1 MGWYRRKKVK
11 MNRIKI
17 ENYSKNIGK
26 NKVLSDVDLTL
37 ESGIVYGLKGKNG
50 SGKTMLMRAISGL
63 ITPTTGKVT
72 IDDKV
77 LGKDISFPESIGIL
91 IENPSFLPQY
101 SGFDNLKMIA
111 SIKNCVDDEKI
122 KMYMSEMGLDPD
134 DKKKYR
140 KYSLG
145 MKQKLGIVCA
155 IMENPNIV
163 ILDEPINAL
172 DEESVERVKQVIT
185 RIKTE
190 DKIIIIAC
198 HDKEELF
205 YLADKI
211 IEIEVGKVKR
221 EYLVDNSGE
230 INENNQ
236 IDKI

>member
-1 MGWYRRKKVK
+1 
-11 MNRIKI
+11 MNKIKI

-26 NKVLSDVDLTL
+26 NRVLSDINLIL

-63 ITPTTGKVT
+63 ISPTVGKV
-72 IDDKV
+72 IINEKV
-77 LGKDISFPESIGIL
+77 LGRDISFPESIGIL
-91 IENPSFLPQY
+91 IENPSFLSQY

-111 SIKNCVDDEKI
+111 SIKNCVEDEKI
-122 KMYMSEMGLDPD
+122 KMYMSELGLDPD
-134 DKKKYR
+134 DTKKYR

-155 IMENPNIV
+155 IMENPDIV

-172 DEESVERVKQVIT
+172 DEESVEKVKQVIT

-211 IEIEVGKVKR
+211 IEIEEGKIKR
-221 EYLVDNSGE
+221 EYLADNNGE
-230 INENNQ
+230 INENN
-236 IDKI
+236 

>member
-1 MGWYRRKKVK
+1 
-11 MNRIKI
+11 MNKIKI
-17 ENYSKNIGK
+17 ENYSKTIGK
-26 NKVLSDVDLTL
+26 NRVLSDINLTL

-63 ITPTTGKVT
+63 ITPTNGKV
-72 IDDKV
+72 IINEKV
-77 LGKDISFPESIGIL
+77 LGRDISFPESIGIL

-122 KMYMSEMGLDPD
+122 KMYMSELGLEPD
-134 DKKKYR
+134 DTKKYR

-155 IMENPNIV
+155 IMENPDIV

-185 RIKTE
+185 RIKKE

-205 YLADKI
+205 YFADKI
-211 IEIEVGKVKR
+211 IEIEGGKVKR
-221 EYLVDNSGE
+221 EYLVDNNGE
-230 INENNQ
+230 IDENNQ

>member
-1 MGWYRRKKVK
+1 
-11 MNRIKI
+11 MNKIKI

-26 NKVLSDVDLTL
+26 NRVLSNINLTL

-63 ITPTTGKVT
+63 ITPTEGKV
-72 IDDKV
+72 IINEKV
-77 LGKDISFPESIGIL
+77 LGKHISFPESIGIL

-122 KMYMSEMGLDPD
+122 KMYMSELGLNPD
-134 DKKKYR
+134 DTKKYR

-155 IMENPNIV
+155 IMENPDIV
-163 ILDEPINAL
+163 ILDESINAL
-172 DEESVERVKQVIT
+172 DEESVERVKKVIT
-185 RIKTE
+185 RIKNE

-211 IEIEVGKVKR
+211 IEIEEGKVKR
-221 EYLVDNSGE
+221 EYSVGYNGEVNEDNK
-230 INENNQ
+230 

>member
-1 MGWYRRKKVK
+1 
-11 MNRIKI
+11 MNKIKI

-26 NKVLSDVDLTL
+26 NKVLSDINLTL

-63 ITPTTGKVT
+63 ISPTAGKV
-72 IDDKV
+72 IINEKV

-101 SGFDNLKMIA
+101 SGFDNLKMLA

-122 KMYMSEMGLDPD
+122 KMYMSELGLDPD
-134 DKKKYR
+134 DTKKYR

-155 IMENPNIV
+155 IMENPDIV

-211 IEIEVGKVKR
+211 IEIEGGKIKR
-221 EYLVDNSGE
+221 EYLVENNGV

-236 IDKI
+236 IDKA

>member
-1 MGWYRRKKVK
+1 MELVVRNVYKEING
-11 MNRIKI
+11 
-17 ENYSKNIGK
+17 
-26 NKVLSDVDLTL
+26 NKVLKDVNLHM
-37 ESGIVYGLKGKNG
+37 ESGKVYGLVGRNG
-50 SGKTMLMRAISGL
+50 SGKTMLFRALSGL
-63 ITPTTGKVT
+63 IKISSGE
-72 IDDKV
+72 IIWNNNI
-77 LGKDISFPESIGIL
+77 LHKDIEVLPSVGIVLENAGLYPELTGL
-91 IENPSFLPQY
+91 E
-101 SGFDNLKMIA
+101 NLKLLAKINKKVGEKEIIA
-111 SIKNCVDDEKI
+111 AIERVGMK
-122 KMYMSEMGLDPD
+122 PF
-134 DKKKYR
+134 DKRIYA

-155 IMENPNIV
+155 IMENPDIV

-211 IEIEVGKVKR
+211 IEIEDGKVKR

-230 INENNQ
+230 INENN
-236 IDKI
+236 

>member
-1 MGWYRRKKVK
+1 
-11 MNRIKI
+11 MNKIKI

-26 NKVLSDVDLTL
+26 NKVLSDINLML

-63 ITPTTGKVT
+63 ISPTAGSV
-72 IDDKV
+72 IINDKV
-77 LGKDISFPESIGIL
+77 LGKDMSFPESIGIL

-101 SGFDNLKMIA
+101 SGFDNLKMLA
-111 SIKNCVDDEKI
+111 SIKNCVEDETI
-122 KMYMSEMGLDPD
+122 KMYMSELGLDPD
-134 DKKKYR
+134 DTKKYR

-155 IMENPNIV
+155 IMENPDIV

-172 DEESVERVKQVIT
+172 DEESVERVKKVIT

-211 IEIEVGKVKR
+211 IEIEGGRIKR
-221 EYLVDNSGE
+221 EYLVENNGV

-236 IDKI
+236 IDKA

>member
-1 MGWYRRKKVK
+1 
-11 MNRIKI
+11 MNKIKI

-26 NKVLSDVDLTL
+26 NKVLSDINLTL
-37 ESGIVYGLKGKNG
+37 ESGVVYGLKGKNG

-63 ITPTTGKVT
+63 ITPTTGQVA
-72 IDDKV
+72 INDKV
-77 LGKDISFPESIGIL
+77 LGKEISFPESIGIL
-91 IENPSFLPQY
+91 IENPSFLLQY

-122 KMYMSEMGLDPD
+122 KMYMSELGLEPD
-134 DKKKYR
+134 DTKKYR

-155 IMENPNIV
+155 IMENPDII

-172 DEESVERVKQVIT
+172 DEESVEKVKQVIT
-185 RIKTE
+185 RIKSE

-211 IEIEVGKVKR
+211 IEIEDGKIKR
-221 EYLVDNSGE
+221 EYLVDNNGE
-230 INENNQ
+230 INENS
-236 IDKI
+236 

>member
-1 MGWYRRKKVK
+1 
-11 MNRIKI
+11 MNTIKI

-26 NKVLSDVDLTL
+26 NRVLSDINLIL

-63 ITPTTGKVT
+63 ISPTEGKV
-72 IDDKV
+72 IINEKV

-122 KMYMSEMGLDPD
+122 KMYMRELGLDPD
-134 DKKKYR
+134 DTKKYR

-155 IMENPNIV
+155 IMENPDIV

-172 DEESVERVKQVIT
+172 DEESVERVKKVIT

-211 IEIEVGKVKR
+211 IEIEGGKIKR
-221 EYLVDNSGE
+221 EYLVDNNGE

>member
-1 MGWYRRKKVK
+1 
-11 MNRIKI
+11 MNKIKI
-17 ENYSKNIGK
+17 ENYSKSIGK
-26 NKVLSDVDLTL
+26 NRVLSDINLSL
-37 ESGIVYGLKGKNG
+37 ESGIVYGFKGKNG

-63 ITPTTGKVT
+63 ISPTEGKV
-72 IDDKV
+72 IINEKV

-111 SIKNCVDDEKI
+111 SIKNCVDDETI
-122 KMYMSEMGLDPD
+122 RMYMTELGLDPD
-134 DKKKYR
+134 DMKKYK

-155 IMENPNIV
+155 IMENPDIV

-172 DEESVERVKQVIT
+172 DEESVEKVKQVIT
-185 RIKTE
+185 RIKSK

-205 YLADKI
+205 YLADRI
-211 IEIEVGKVKR
+211 IEIEEGKVKR
-221 EYLVDNSGE
+221 EYSVDNIGE
-230 INENNQ
+230 INENNK
-236 IDKI
+236 IDKV

>member
-1 MGWYRRKKVK
+1 
-11 MNRIKI
+11 MNKIKI

-26 NKVLSDVDLTL
+26 NKVLSDINLTL

-63 ITPTTGKVT
+63 ISPTAGSV
-72 IDDKV
+72 IINEKV
-77 LGKDISFPESIGIL
+77 LGKDMSFPESIGIL

-101 SGFDNLKMIA
+101 SGFDNLKMLA
-111 SIKNCVDDEKI
+111 SIKNCVEDETI
-122 KMYMSEMGLDPD
+122 KMYMSELGLDPD
-134 DKKKYR
+134 DTKKYR

-155 IMENPNIV
+155 IMENPDIV

-172 DEESVERVKQVIT
+172 DEESVERVKQVVT
-185 RIKTE
+185 RIKKE
-190 DKIIIIAC
+190 DRIIIIAC

-211 IEIEVGKVKR
+211 IEIEGGRIKR
-221 EYLVDNSGE
+221 EYLVENNGV

-236 IDKI
+236 IDKA

>member
-1 MGWYRRKKVK
+1 
-11 MNRIKI
+11 MNKIKI
-17 ENYSKNIGK
+17 ENYSKEIGK
-26 NKVLSDVDLTL
+26 NRVLSDINLTL
-37 ESGIVYGLKGKNG
+37 EAGIVYGLKGKNG

-63 ITPTTGKVT
+63 ISPTEGKV
-72 IDDKV
+72 IINEKV
-77 LGKDISFPESIGIL
+77 LGKDMSFPESIGIL
-91 IENPSFLPQY
+91 IENPSFLSQY

-122 KMYMSEMGLDPD
+122 KMHMRELGLDPD
-134 DKKKYR
+134 DAKKYG

-155 IMENPNIV
+155 IMENPDIV

-172 DEESVERVKQVIT
+172 DEESVERVKQIIT
-185 RIKTE
+185 RIKAE

-211 IEIEVGKVKR
+211 IEIEGGKIKR
-221 EYLVDNSGE
+221 EYLVDVNGE
-230 INENNQ
+230 IDENIK
-236 IDKI
+236 IDKL

>member
-1 MGWYRRKKVK
+1 
-11 MNRIKI
+11 MNKIKI

-26 NKVLSDVDLTL
+26 NKVLSDINLTL

-50 SGKTMLMRAISGL
+50 SGKTMLMRAVSGL
-63 ITPTTGKVT
+63 ISPTAGSV
-72 IDDKV
+72 IINDKV
-77 LGKDISFPESIGIL
+77 LGKDMSFPESIGIL

-101 SGFDNLKMIA
+101 SGFDNLKMLA
-111 SIKNCVDDEKI
+111 SIKNCVEDETI
-122 KMYMSEMGLDPD
+122 KMYMSELGLDPD

-155 IMENPNIV
+155 IMENPDIV

-172 DEESVERVKQVIT
+172 DEESVERVKQVVT
-185 RIKTE
+185 RIKKE
-190 DKIIIIAC
+190 DRIIIIAC

-211 IEIEVGKVKR
+211 IEIEGGRIKR
-221 EYLVDNSGE
+221 EYLVENNGV

-236 IDKI
+236 IDKA

>member
-1 MGWYRRKKVK
+1 
-11 MNRIKI
+11 MNKIKI

-26 NKVLSDVDLTL
+26 NRVLSDINLIL

-63 ITPTTGKVT
+63 ISPTVGKV
-72 IDDKV
+72 IINEKV
-77 LGKDISFPESIGIL
+77 LGRDISFPESIGIL
-91 IENPSFLPQY
+91 IENPSFLSQY

-111 SIKNCVDDEKI
+111 SIKNCVEDEKI
-122 KMYMSEMGLDPD
+122 KMYMSELGLDPD
-134 DKKKYR
+134 DTKKYR

-155 IMENPNIV
+155 IMENPDIV

-172 DEESVERVKQVIT
+172 DEESVEKVKQVIT

-211 IEIEVGKVKR
+211 IEIEEGKIKR
-221 EYLVDNSGE
+221 EYLVDNNGE
-230 INENNQ
+230 INENN
-236 IDKI
+236 